1 MDLQKRISALELF
14 QTKFKGLH
22 NKEFTPLTE
31 EQIDLRINMYDE
43 EAEEFLKAHRL
54 KDKVEELDA
63 IADELF
69 LTIGDAVCFG
79 IQDKL
84 KILEYDVYYFNSA
97 KALTLMSLLY
107 SEDLRYNSEKSVID
121 SCNNRLNR
129 ILAKAVIL
137 YNVNAMEIVNKAMDI
152 VEESNMSKLGDD
164 GEPIINDPKSE
175 YYDSNKP
182 LGKVLKNPNTYFEP
196 TERLE
201 ALLKEFE

>member
-22 NKEFTPLTE
+22 NTTFTPLTG
-31 EQIDLRINMYDE
+31 EQIALRINMYDE

-63 IADELF
+63 ICDEIF

-79 IQDKL
+79 VQNSL
-84 KILEYDVYYFNSA
+84 KILEHDIYFFNSA

-107 SEDLRYNSEKSVID
+107 SEDLKYNTEKSVID

-129 ILAKAVIL
+129 VLAKAIIL
-137 YNVNAMEIVNKAMDI
+137 YGDNAMTIVDKAMTI

-164 GEPIINDPKSE
+164 GEPIINDPKSK
-175 YYDSNKP
+175 YYDSNKA